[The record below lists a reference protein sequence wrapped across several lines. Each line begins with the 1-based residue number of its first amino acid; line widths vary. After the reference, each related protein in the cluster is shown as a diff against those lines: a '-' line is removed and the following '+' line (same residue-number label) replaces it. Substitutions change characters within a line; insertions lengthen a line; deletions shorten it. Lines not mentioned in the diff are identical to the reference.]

1 SSGVVGPPLVARAR
15 DELHQRE
22 AGAGRPCPYDARVL
36 RLRAGILC
44 LLLTAVAVAALPA
57 ATAGAAGW
65 APVPSDLVTPGSA
78 GVGPTG
84 LAISAAGALTAQWV
98 QGLGA
103 ADLMVADRRAGGP
116 WGAPQRLSGGASVTG
131 ASLAANASGAQA
143 ASWLEGGYVRV
154 ATRAPGGAWEPVAVP
169 LSASGV
175 GNAPVLTMAPDGTV
189 AVGWVEGGAV
199 VKVSVRGVSGA
210 FSAPVTIP
218 SGTNPFSLAIASGP
232 ASDIFLAWTDTSGT
246 QGRVMTAYRPAG
258 GPSFKAPVSA
268 FSAAPPNANS
278 SLYLQATQIA
288 FDPAGEIALIWLRAV
303 VDSGANT
310 TVTHW
315 EGRWRT
321 AGPTGA
327 FQGPFPHDF
336 ETRTVTSTLPTG
348 LNTGVLTADASG
360 RTSFVWPALAAGG
373 GLDMATRTSGFGFG
387 ATQTVLPSGTA
398 RIDAAAA
405 GSNLLVV
412 DGKGPA
418 VAVAPAGGALGA
430 FDATPFATVG
440 TSTGAVVAGDAAA
453 DAATL
458 WGSRDGSTYY
468 LRATIY
474 DATPPE
480 ARDVAV
486 PATATAGDA
495 ATFSVTPWDALT
507 AASATWDFG
516 DGTTATGATVQHAYA
531 TAGDRTV
538 TVTITDQ
545 GGNTA
550 TATRSI
556 SVGTPSSLPVPA
568 PAMAAIAGLRLAPAA
583 FRAARSGP
591 SATAAAVHTATRVS
605 YTLNVAASA
614 RFTVQRATSG
624 RTVSGRCVKPTR
636 SNRTHKRCTRFVAVS
651 GSFTRTRPA
660 GADRFTF
667 TGRMAGHLLTP
678 GRYRLIATPTANGR
692 TGKASRVSFRIVK

>member
-1 SSGVVGPPLVARAR
+1 M
-15 DELHQRE
+15 
-22 AGAGRPCPYDARVL
+22 L
-36 RLRAGILC
+36 RLRAGISC
-44 LLLTAVAVAALPA
+44 VLLTVAAVAALPA
-57 ATAGAAGW
+57 AIAGAAGW

-78 GVGPTG
+78 GIGPTG
-84 LAISAAGALTAQWV
+84 LAVSAASALTAQWV
-98 QGLGA
+98 QNLGA
-103 ADLMVADRRAGGP
+103 ADLMVADRPAGGP

-175 GNAPVLTMAPDGTV
+175 GNMPVLTVAPDGTV

-218 SGTNPFSLAIASGP
+218 SGTSPGSLAIASGP
-232 ASDIFLAWTDTSGT
+232 ASDIFMAWTDTSGT

-268 FSAAPPNANS
+268 LSAAPNVNQ

-288 FDPAGEIALIWLRAV
+288 FDPAGEIALIWLRAI

-315 EGRWRT
+315 EGKSRT
-321 AGPTGA
+321 AGTTGA

-336 ETRTVTSTLPTG
+336 ETRTVNSTLPSG

-387 ATQTVLPSGTA
+387 ATQTVLPSGPA

-412 DGKGPA
+412 DGTGPA
-418 VAVAPAGGALGA
+418 VAVAPPGGALGA

-458 WGSRDGSTYY
+458 WGSRDGSTYH

-480 ARDVAV
+480 VRAVAV
-486 PATATAGDA
+486 PATATVGDG
-495 ATFSVTPWDALT
+495 ATFSVSPWDALT
-507 AASATWDFG
+507 AASAMWDFG
-516 DGTTATGATVQHAYA
+516 DGTTATGASVQHAYA

-538 TVTITDQ
+538 TVTVTDQ

-556 SVGTPSSLPVPA
+556 SVGTPSPHGPA
-568 PAMAAIAGLRLAPAA
+568 PAAVVATVAGLRLAPAA
-583 FRAARSGP
+583 FRAARAGP
-591 SATAAAVHTATRVS
+591 SATTAAVRTATRVS
-605 YTLNVAASA
+605 YTLNIAARA
-614 RFTVQRATSG
+614 RFTVERATSG

-636 SNRTHKRCTRFVAVS
+636 TNRTHKRCTRFVAVR

-660 GADRFTF
+660 GADGFTF
-667 TGRMAGHLLTP
+667 TGRLTGHPLTP
-678 GRYRLIATPTANGR
+678 GRYRLVATPAANGH
-692 TGKASRVSFRIVK
+692 TGKPSRVSFRIVK